1 MLLDYHRTGGVAG
14 VDDRLV
20 VFDNGVGLIST
31 KASTREIQLN
41 QTQLKMIEALFGKD
55 QFFILES
62 TYSARAGSAD
72 LMKYTISYH
81 GKTVSAE
88 DSAIPPTLMPV
99 IEQLNLIL
107 KSGGSL
113 EALAP
118 FSGLTR

>member
-1 MLLDYHRTGGVAG
+1 
-14 VDDRLV
+14 
-20 VFDNGVGLIST
+20 
-31 KASTREIQLN
+31 
-41 QTQLKMIEALFGKD
+41 MIEALFGKD